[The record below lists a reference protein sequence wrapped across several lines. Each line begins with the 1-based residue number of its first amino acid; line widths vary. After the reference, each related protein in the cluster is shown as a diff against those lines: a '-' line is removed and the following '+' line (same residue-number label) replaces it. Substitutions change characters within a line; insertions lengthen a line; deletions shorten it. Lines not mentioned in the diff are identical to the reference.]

1 MSWSEILDAGNF
13 PSNLFR
19 TSFQVPT
26 IIETTTATATYQ
38 KGLSLFLEPSLKT
51 EIYRIVYSV
60 YISFLSDPVWR
71 TWTKIQP
78 TNLQVQNRDSFLNIH
93 LCFSAFFFPNFRIIL
108 KKEPPQTRFSYI
120 ISFLKW
126 STFPYTIPKH
136 ITPIPSPSPTTPEID
151 SHRIQLEVPPTE
163 RFNFGSTLPAGAAT
177 PPMVHGSS
185 GKKTTLETMRQSWD
199 VWFLINSP
207 KIRENLVIV
216 CFVSLWTAGSFYFGD
231 FGGDV
236 SEPNSTQFPGVRL
249 WIQWTKLR
257 NWQHK
262 IKEAAVGTPLHF

>member
-60 YISFLSDPVWR
+60 YIFFWVILSDGHEQKFNQQ
-71 TWTKIQP
+71 TCKCKIEIHFWTYIS
-78 TNLQVQNRDSFLNIH
+78 VSVR
-93 LCFSAFFFPNFRIIL
+93 FFPNFRIIL
-108 KKEPPQTRFSYI
+108 QKEPPQTRFSYI

-185 GKKTTLETMRQSWD
+185 GKKRHLKQCGS
-199 VWFLINSP
+199 
-207 KIRENLVIV
+207 REM
-216 CFVSLWTAGSFYFGD
+216 CD
-231 FGGDV
+231 F
-236 SEPNSTQFPGVRL
+236 
-249 WIQWTKLR
+249 W
-257 NWQHK
+257 
-262 IKEAAVGTPLHF
+262 